1 MSYTLEL
8 MDFPLPS
15 QASLLEGAPIV
26 IWGTVYPIKHSD
38 LHQKTDSIN
47 TTWFMMVIIK
57 LHDVPQ

>member
-8 MDFPLPS
+8 MDFPSPS

-38 LHQKTDSIN
+38 LHQKKQIRSTQHG
-47 TTWFMMVIIK
+47 F
-57 LHDVPQ
+57 

>member
-1 MSYTLEL
+1 